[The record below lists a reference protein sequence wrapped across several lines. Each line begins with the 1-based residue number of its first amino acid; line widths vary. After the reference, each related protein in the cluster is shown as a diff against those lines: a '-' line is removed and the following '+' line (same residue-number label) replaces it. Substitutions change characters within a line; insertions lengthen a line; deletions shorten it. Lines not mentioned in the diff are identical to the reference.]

1 MIPLPKTNDLS
12 EPNNFRPISIL
23 PLLSKPI
30 ERHIHKHLLNF
41 LTEHNL
47 LCQSQSGFRPQHS
60 CHTALAKLCDN
71 WLSAINNS
79 EVVGAVFLDL
89 KKAFDLVNHN
99 ILLKKLSLYT
109 ANSPF
114 VSLFKSYLELRSQSV
129 YVNGEYSNEGIVR
142 CGIPQGSILGPLLFS
157 IFINDLPLHIT
168 SNKVNCDMFADD
180 TSLNTSDK
188 DTDTVQN
195 ELQRSINE
203 ASDWCDNNA
212 MILHPAKTKSMLL
225 TTRQK
230 HQLRPLHLNLSLKDS
245 HIEQVH
251 EHRHLGVII
260 DDEFSWRPHIIGTC
274 KTVSKNLYLLSQLR
288 HFVDTPKRKLFYHA
302 HISSHL
308 TTYASTV

>member
-1 MIPLPKTNDLS
+1 MPHS
-12 EPNNFRPISIL
+12 ISQ
-23 PLLSKPI
+23 
-30 ERHIHKHLLNF
+30 
-41 LTEHNL
+41 TV
-47 LCQSQSGFRPQHS
+47 C
-60 CHTALAKLCDN
+60 N

-129 YVNGEYSNEGIVR
+129 YVNGEYSNEGIDR
-142 CGIPQGSILGPLLFS
+142 CGISQGSILGPLLFS
-157 IFINDLPLHIT
+157 IFISDLPLHIT
-168 SNKVNCDMFADD
+168 SNTINCDMFADD

-212 MILHPAKTKSMLL
+212 MILHPAKTKSMLH
-225 TTRQK
+225 TTWQK
-230 HQLRPLHLNLSLKDS
+230 HQLRPLHLNLSLKNS
-245 HIEQVH
+245 HTEQVH
-251 EHRHLGVII
+251 EHRHLSVII
-260 DDEFSWRPHIIGTC
+260 DDEFSWRPHIIGIC
-274 KTVSKNLYLLSQLR
+274 KTVSKNFICCHSSDTLWTLLSANYFTMLI
-288 HFVDTPKRKLFYHA
+288 FP
-302 HISSHL
+302 L
-308 TTYASTV
+308 T